1 METVNRIKAKSV
13 GQVRIFEITGNFMGD
28 FARNG
33 NMAIRNALQNRYRR
47 CALFNLSGVKEIDEQ
62 GINAILGNS
71 DQLLKSG
78 VLVSNDEIK
87 SRFLD
92 LTNHAT
98 NMKVLNDDF
107 DVTIYFSHE
116 FAEKTPEEELFKDKR
131 EHVRLKT
138 ILPLKFRFDDD
149 PHNHDE
155 FFAVVTNLS
164 EGGLFAEY
172 IHSKSEDSAVRRL
185 DPSEGAMLDIL
196 LYFSREKY
204 LKSKARVLHGDPFGT
219 GVGMEFLGMSDD
231 DKLWIRDWIAENI
244 VRFNGLGEKN
254 EGGNG

>member
-107 DVTIYFSHE
+107 DVANYFSHE
-116 FAEKTPEEELFKDKR
+116 FAEKTPDKFRWGHPGESLFSHLPPTVLWIGHYAVQGFELF
-131 EHVRLKT
+131 
-138 ILPLKFRFDDD
+138 
-149 PHNHDE
+149 
-155 FFAVVTNLS
+155 
-164 EGGLFAEY
+164 
-172 IHSKSEDSAVRRL
+172 
-185 DPSEGAMLDIL
+185 
-196 LYFSREKY
+196 
-204 LKSKARVLHGDPFGT
+204 
-219 GVGMEFLGMSDD
+219 
-231 DKLWIRDWIAENI
+231 
-244 VRFNGLGEKN
+244 
-254 EGGNG
+254 